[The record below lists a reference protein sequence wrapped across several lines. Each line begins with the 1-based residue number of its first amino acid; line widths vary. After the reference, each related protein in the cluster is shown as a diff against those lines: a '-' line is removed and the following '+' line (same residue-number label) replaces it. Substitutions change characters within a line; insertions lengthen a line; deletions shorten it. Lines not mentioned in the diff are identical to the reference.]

1 MHDYLLRTLEGH
13 APDSWYIFCR
23 CFGYIKQGAHSN
35 LNTFIFCWS
44 IRHTHTQRTFPTC
57 KREHWKN
64 MCKIGVIFDGSRF
77 PFPHC
82 ESWMVQT
89 AFPAQNGETDWW
101 MPGPWLLELSDT
113 FVGDLLTCRINN
125 NFSLLSLKMLKANNK
140 HTWQQQHNWKNR
152 NTWTQKIY
160 EINAK
165 ITWLLGSRK
174 QHYLISKRQHHIDY
188 INKKLAS
195 ASIFFVSWSAAPG
208 HNPTKDQGASFL
220 RRLYFYGHSSGSLVL
235 SPQWN
240 PQFSFDIYDLWHQM
254 R

>member
-1 MHDYLLRTLEGH
+1 
-13 APDSWYIFCR
+13 
-23 CFGYIKQGAHSN
+23 
-35 LNTFIFCWS
+35 
-44 IRHTHTQRTFPTC
+44 
-57 KREHWKN
+57 
-64 MCKIGVIFDGSRF
+64 
-77 PFPHC
+77 
-82 ESWMVQT
+82 MVQT

-152 NTWTQKIY
+152 NTRTQKIY

-195 ASIFFVSWSAAPG
+195 ASFFLYLGRLHLDIIQPRTKEDHFCADCIFMGTVAVPLFYHPNGIHSFPSTSMIYGIKWGSPETWSLWVLRHSFQIYVYYVWAYSSDAWQHAFVGMWRHAI
-208 HNPTKDQGASFL
+208 
-220 RRLYFYGHSSGSLVL
+220 L
-235 SPQWN
+235 SVFGQS
-240 PQFSFDIYDLWHQM
+240 Q
-254 R
+254 